1 MPQLDFSNPLML
13 SKLVWMLIIFGLLFY
28 VLKTYA
34 LPQVAAVLD
43 ERAARIAADLNA
55 ARDAQAAG
63 EAAMAELRATTA
75 AARAEAQAAVAHALA
90 EAQAAASR
98 QAEEINARLSAQVAG
113 AEQQVRAARDSAMGA
128 LREVA
133 TETTQ
138 AMLTRLNIRASA
150 NDVAAA
156 VARAQGAV

>member
-75 AARAEAQAAVAHALA
+75 AARAEAQAA
-90 EAQAAASR
+90 ASR

>member
-1 MPQLDFSNPLML
+1 
-13 SKLVWMLIIFGLLFY
+13 
-28 VLKTYA
+28 
-34 LPQVAAVLD
+34 VA
-43 ERAARIAADLNA
+43 N
-55 ARDAQAAG
+55 
-63 EAAMAELRATTA
+63 
-75 AARAEAQAAVAHALA
+75 ALA